1 LKIKEILVVPQDKKR
16 KIPIDYTSRDFNS
29 IKEELLIYAK
39 RYYPDTFQDYSE
51 ASFGSLMLDTVAYV
65 GDVLS
70 FYLDYQVN
78 ESFLDT
84 ATETEN
90 ISKIAKQMG
99 YKNKGVPVSVGT
111 VSLYIIVPASVT
123 GADLSYEP
131 DLKYAPILK
140 RGAIFSSAQGV
151 PFTLIEDVNFNSD
164 DTEVV
169 VARMDETNTN
179 PLSYAIKAY
188 GQVMSGELFTE
199 NINVGQYE
207 KYPRF
212 SLKERNVVDIVS
224 VTDSDG
230 NTYYEVDYLSQD
242 TIYVPVL
249 NSEIDLTS
257 QVESSEPIYN
267 MKQISVPRRFIT
279 EIEDQKMYLQFG
291 HGTEENIHSEVI
303 SDPLKIGIN
312 MHGRDYIQDVSFD
325 PTNLISTDK
334 LGIAPSN
341 TTLTVVYRSNS
352 ARNVNISA
360 KSLTSITNENFQ
372 FSNLAGLSQTK
383 ISSVI
388 ESIEFENE
396 NSIVGN
402 TSADTVQEMKYKA
415 YGLYNS
421 QNRAVTQQDY
431 MSLIYNMPGKFGSVE
446 RVKIVQDK
454 NSFKRNLNAYVVS
467 SDRFG
472 KLTNSSLALKNNIK
486 TWLSGYK
493 MINDTIDILDA
504 KIVNFAVNFDIIADT
519 NANSYE
525 VLESATFALQ
535 QYFGRSYM
543 NIGEPITY
551 GDIFRELKNVDGLLD
566 VVSVEV
572 VRQFGSAYSTTTF
585 DMEKM
590 TTVDGR
596 MVLAPSDVIF
606 ELKFPERDIIGTI
619 K

>member
-1 LKIKEILVVPQDKKR
+1 
-16 KIPIDYTSRDFNS
+16 
-29 IKEELLIYAK
+29 
-39 RYYPDTFQDYSE
+39 
-51 ASFGSLMLDTVAYV
+51 
-65 GDVLS
+65 
-70 FYLDYQVN
+70 
-78 ESFLDT
+78 
-84 ATETEN
+84 
-90 ISKIAKQMG
+90 
-99 YKNKGVPVSVGT
+99 
-111 VSLYIIVPASVT
+111 
-123 GADLSYEP
+123 
-131 DLKYAPILK
+131 
-140 RGAIFSSAQGV
+140 
-151 PFTLIEDVNFNSD
+151 
-164 DTEVV
+164 
-169 VARMDETNTN
+169 
-179 PLSYAIKAY
+179 
-188 GQVMSGELFTE
+188 
-199 NINVGQYE
+199 
-207 KYPRF
+207 
-212 SLKERNVVDIVS
+212 
-224 VTDSDG
+224 
-230 NTYYEVDYLSQD
+230 
-242 TIYVPVL
+242 
-249 NSEIDLTS
+249 
-257 QVESSEPIYN
+257 
-267 MKQISVPRRFIT
+267 
-279 EIEDQKMYLQFG
+279 
-291 HGTEENIHSEVI
+291 
-303 SDPLKIGIN
+303 

-360 KSLTSITNENFQ
+360 KSLTSITNDNFQ